1 MHPHVFRE
9 VARLGE
15 GLTTRVAAMGLLS
28 RMRPHVSSE
37 AASLGEGLAA
47 RVVAMGLRRFNAT
60 LPPIGVPFL
69 VGGAGFEVLSFACRL
84 HGCRA
89 DCGAYWR
96 VAFGRGNLTHRILRF
111 RNPSNKR
118 WVAPWLSASEDVPA
132 RGESSEL
139 QRMDKRNSPRP
150 VHNGS
155 P

>member
-69 VGGAGFEVLSFACRL
+69 VGGAGFEVRAAACPSL
-84 HGCRA
+84 TGGTGDVVLIAGHSG
-89 DCGAYWR
+89 
-96 VAFGRGNLTHRILRF
+96 GRH
-111 RNPSNKR
+111 
-118 WVAPWLSASEDVPA
+118 
-132 RGESSEL
+132 
-139 QRMDKRNSPRP
+139 
-150 VHNGS
+150 
-155 P
+155 